1 VEADPSQQ
9 PGGPAADGQVNLG
22 ISQTDL
28 AGLLKGGMI
37 VLSQPGQ
44 AGDRDAVVVLVN
56 GEGYGPLDQPLDL
69 GRDGLLLGESS
80 GHMRTLAHSPDSPA
94 PRSAD
99 KQMQS
104 QEFAVGAGH
113 RRTHPYGDE
122 LWPATGNVPVKCLD
136 LPGGL
141 VKDQPG
147 SAIGTPVA
155 NATTGWVAQ
164 ASVVAWFQD
173 RAREEAVRFLSEPAR
188 WRALVIA
195 AALLS
200 VTGLVTTSAG
210 AAVNDNVNAST
221 TDGCGVANFI
231 DDGPGAPGGGN
242 NDDYVVIHDYCADG
256 HGVMAYVEVDD
267 SGYWFHQYNGN
278 GLSGAPV
285 VWDPFLRGNVKA
297 GQKVELEVCLVD
309 GISDPTGSRCG
320 EASRRSADG

>member
-1 VEADPSQQ
+1 
-9 PGGPAADGQVNLG
+9 
-22 ISQTDL
+22 
-28 AGLLKGGMI
+28 
-37 VLSQPGQ
+37 
-44 AGDRDAVVVLVN
+44 
-56 GEGYGPLDQPLDL
+56 
-69 GRDGLLLGESS
+69 
-80 GHMRTLAHSPDSPA
+80 
-94 PRSAD
+94 
-99 KQMQS
+99 MQS

-173 RAREEAVRFLSEPAR
+173 RAREEAVWFLSEPAR

-210 AAVNDNVNAST
+210 AAVNDNFNAST

-231 DDGPGAPGGGN
+231 DYGPGAPGGGN
-242 NDDYVVIHDYCADG
+242 NDDYVVIHDYCADVTASWRTSKWTTPATG
-256 HGVMAYVEVDD
+256 STSTTATACPVPPWSGVRFCM
-267 SGYWFHQYNGN
+267 
-278 GLSGAPV
+278 
-285 VWDPFLRGNVKA
+285 GNVKA

-309 GISDPTGSRCG
+309 GISDPTGSRCW